1 MSTFGSKAPKSREP
15 TYGDLRA
22 IEDLNARATDLI
34 NVIYADLP
42 EGSQGGGGAD
52 QAGNPDSDPWA
63 PERIVIRK
71 GANNV

>member
-34 NVIYADLP
+34 NLLYAACP
-42 EGSQGGGGAD
+42 KAAKAAEAQIKQTVQEAIQGRL
-52 QAGNPDSDPWA
+52 S
-63 PERIVIRK
+63 E
-71 GANNV
+71 